1 MRKSFKGMALSLAA
15 IFLLSACSEEISESK
30 KTDIPEASATTQE
43 ENIIVKDNIELS
55 NIRGEIGEKVDFTVK
70 DLTPNEAT
78 ELVWIAVDGKYLI
91 EDLYVVNGADYTESE
106 IILAEGTADAD
117 GKFTGSFEVPD
128 GFGWDHTVRVK
139 QKNQIIGQ
147 TNYTVVPVFEI
158 FPKSGP
164 IGTEITIKA
173 KGIGWSTYM
182 RNWQVTYDNKYTGIM
197 SAVSTNGSAEGV
209 IRAAGT
215 PGDHVISI
223 RTGYL
228 GMPYINQTQSPR
240 KNKPT
245 PDLVFTITDEAPV
258 NIENRVEEIPVAADG
273 GVEMPELTSKD
284 NVKVGLNIE
293 EGVVGEP
300 VTLTATG
307 LPKDA
312 EVELIW
318 NTMVGSR
325 VSGLGFEGQFET
337 LDTVK
342 TDVNGQLKYDFTV
355 PDDLGGIP
363 HRLDVKVGD
372 DIYGQAYLRIL
383 PSIVDFS
390 PKSGPVGTKIKVI
403 IKGGGWTEF
412 DNAYYMTYDNAYI
425 GYMCSFNSQGTLEY
439 EMVATGE
446 PGLHLIDLY
455 PGIYRWAQT
464 DTDPTLIP
472 QLAYKMDHP
481 GSAMPAVRLAFEI
494 TK

>member
-1 MRKSFKGMALSLAA
+1 MRKCIPVFKGLVLSLTA
-15 IFLLSACSEEISESK
+15 ILLLSACTEKDS
-30 KTDIPEASATTQE
+30 KTDTPETNTTTQE
-43 ENIIVKDNIELS
+43 EKVIVKDNIELS
-55 NIRGEIGEKVDFTVK
+55 NIRGEIGERVDFTVA

-91 EDLYVVNGADYTESE
+91 EDLYVVNGVDYSESDL
-106 IILAEGTADAD
+106 ILAEGTADAD

-139 QKNQIIGQ
+139 QKGQIIGQ

-158 FPKSGP
+158 LPKSGP
-164 IGTEITIKA
+164 IGTEVTIKA

-215 PGDHVISI
+215 PGEHVISI

-245 PDLVFTITDEAPV
+245 PDLVFTVTDEAPV
-258 NIENRVEEIPVAADG
+258 NVENRVEEIPVAADG
-273 GVEMPELTSKD
+273 GVEMPALTSKD
-284 NVKVGLNIE
+284 NVKVNLSIE
-293 EGVVGEP
+293 EGVVGAP
-300 VTLTATG
+300 VTLTAND

-342 TDVNGQLKYDFTV
+342 TDAKGQLTYDFTV

-383 PSIVDFS
+383 PSIVEIC
-390 PKSGPVGTKIKVI
+390 TKIRP
-403 IKGGGWTEF
+403 GW
-412 DNAYYMTYDNAYI
+412 
-425 GYMCSFNSQGTLEY
+425 
-439 EMVATGE
+439 
-446 PGLHLIDLY
+446 
-455 PGIYRWAQT
+455 
-464 DTDPTLIP
+464 
-472 QLAYKMDHP
+472 YKN
-481 GSAMPAVRLAFEI
+481 
-494 TK
+494 